1 MRLALSSN
9 VLTLVHDTC
18 MCSDM
23 QTMPRLKK
31 MVSLALDPAL
41 LARLDAWLKRQEIVP
56 TKTAVHEA
64 ALRRFLDEEERKEK
78 RRKP

>member
-1 MRLALSSN
+1 MSSN
-9 VLTLVHDTC
+9 VLTLAHDVC
-18 MCSDM
+18 MCNCM
-23 QTMPRLKK
+23 HTMPRLKK
-31 MVSLALDPAL
+31 MVSLAIDPAL

-78 RRKP
+78 RRKS